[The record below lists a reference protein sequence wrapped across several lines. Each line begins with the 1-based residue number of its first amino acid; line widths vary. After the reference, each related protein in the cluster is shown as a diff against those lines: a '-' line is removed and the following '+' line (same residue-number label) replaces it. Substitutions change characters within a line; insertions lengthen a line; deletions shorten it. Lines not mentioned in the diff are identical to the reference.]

1 MVISNS
7 HIYTAPSSSSSW
19 ATTDLKSQGRL
30 SIDSNGYKNMK
41 ITAGLGGSKLE
52 AQGGIVGGKIQL
64 RNLSSYG
71 ECSAVVCSQS
81 NVVWW

>member
-1 MVISNS
+1 MSNVILGILSL
-7 HIYTAPSSSSSW
+7 YSW

-41 ITAGLGGSKLE
+41 ITGGLGGSKLE

-64 RNLSSYG
+64 HNLSSYG
-71 ECSAVVCSQS
+71 KSYV
-81 NVVWW
+81 